1 MTEMPPEL
9 GPWEQSVVAYLRRIA
24 ERALTHEAPG
34 HSLQPTLLVNE
45 AYLYLLKQRNI
56 RAEDSVQ
63 VKAVGAKFIHR
74 FLVDRARRRKAQKRG
89 GVAGRGM
96 PLHISVADGAN
107 TLDLV
112 DLNDALEA
120 LAREDS
126 RAAQVVELR
135 FFGGLT
141 GNEIADELG
150 ISLRT
155 VNTDWQFAKAWLYRV
170 MGDLSDTIK
179 S

>member
-1 MTEMPPEL
+1 MTETPPEL

-63 VKAVGAKFIHR
+63 VKAVGATFIRR
-74 FLVDRARRRKAQKRG
+74 FLVDRARRRNAKKRG
-89 GVAGRGM
+89 GLAGRGM
-96 PLHISVADGAN
+96 PLHISVADSAN

>member
-1 MTEMPPEL
+1 
-9 GPWEQSVVAYLRRIA
+9 
-24 ERALTHEAPG
+24 
-34 HSLQPTLLVNE
+34 
-45 AYLYLLKQRNI
+45 
-56 RAEDSVQ
+56 
-63 VKAVGAKFIHR
+63 
-74 FLVDRARRRKAQKRG
+74 
-89 GVAGRGM
+89 M
-96 PLHISVADGAN
+96 PLHISVADSAN